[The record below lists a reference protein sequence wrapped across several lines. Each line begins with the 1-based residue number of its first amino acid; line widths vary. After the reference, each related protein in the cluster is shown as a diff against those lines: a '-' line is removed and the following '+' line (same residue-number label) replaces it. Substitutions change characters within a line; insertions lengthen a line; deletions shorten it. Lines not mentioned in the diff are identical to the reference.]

1 MCIIVQKYMAWF
13 PFQCIVTRPSPVYLD
28 GGTGKWRWL
37 LVSAFFLFAF
47 AALPAIIA
55 AEGNRFMPVRTTLLT
70 LAALAL
76 FAAAYRFG
84 SHGIKLKDNRCIGL
98 ACVALTLGA
107 LLLGCEFWMRRRQHK

>member
-1 MCIIVQKYMAWF
+1 M
-13 PFQCIVTRPSPVYLD
+13 
-28 GGTGKWRWL
+28 
-37 LVSAFFLFAF
+37 
-47 AALPAIIA
+47 LPEYR
-55 AEGNRFMPVRTTLLT
+55 AERNRFMPVKTTLLT